1 MSVEQEHI
9 AFPNPKSPL
18 PLRERARVRGKTP
31 RIGFQL
37 RIALLAALVV
47 VFGALAAQAGP
58 LDAPGA
64 SKTLICSACHGFNG
78 NSPGG
83 AVPIIAGMAPS
94 YFKKSINDYASGKRP
109 SPEMEPYAKYVIQ
122 FGLDEIADYF
132 AVQRR
137 QAPAKAKA
145 DAKMLSRGTTLASQ
159 CVSCHGPQ
167 GEGDAFRAV
176 PKLQGQPAPYLKSQ
190 MALFGGDKRK
200 LEDAEQEKIKKTM
213 FKGLDPADYD
223 DLAAYYATVK

>member
-1 MSVEQEHI
+1 M
-9 AFPNPKSPL
+9 
-18 PLRERARVRGKTP
+18 RGKTP

-109 SPEMEPYAKYVIQ
+109 SP
-122 FGLDEIADYF
+122 
-132 AVQRR
+132 
-137 QAPAKAKA
+137 
-145 DAKMLSRGTTLASQ
+145 
-159 CVSCHGPQ
+159 
-167 GEGDAFRAV
+167 
-176 PKLQGQPAPYLKSQ
+176 
-190 MALFGGDKRK
+190 
-200 LEDAEQEKIKKTM
+200 
-213 FKGLDPADYD
+213 
-223 DLAAYYATVK
+223 